1 MVELVACRYRTVRIQ
16 GELTWRNRWRTPREF
31 RIGEAGGEGLGEWE
45 LMDFVPERRLEQP
58 VTVVSMSS
66 STRSPTALRR
76 TFLSLSLFDST
87 ADWLAA
93 VLSSLSAPALA

>member
-1 MVELVACRYRTVRIQ
+1 MTSVIGLGTSLLVWITVYTGQELMVELVACRYRTVRIQ

-76 TFLSLSLFDST
+76 T
-87 ADWLAA
+87 
-93 VLSSLSAPALA
+93 